1 VRAAGV
7 SGMVRARRHFG
18 GDLERILLSYHG
30 RAFGFS
36 SRNFYAEFL
45 AARSILA
52 DLSRYFPEGIQF
64 RPPWKRNVSF

>member
-1 VRAAGV
+1 
-7 SGMVRARRHFG
+7 MVRARRHFG